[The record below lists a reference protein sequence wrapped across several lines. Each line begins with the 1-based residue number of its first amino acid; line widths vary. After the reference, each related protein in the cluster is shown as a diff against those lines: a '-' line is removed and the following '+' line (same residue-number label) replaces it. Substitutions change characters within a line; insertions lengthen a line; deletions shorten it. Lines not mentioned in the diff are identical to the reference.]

1 LERYHHVL
9 LDIYAEQRRELFKL
23 RKEKAF
29 SDEVIR
35 KQELQLDLDEAR
47 VSNHSIHN

>member
-1 LERYHHVL
+1 VL
-9 LDIYAEQRRELFKL
+9 LDLYSHQRKELFQL

-35 KQELQLDLDEAR
+35 KQELQLDLDETK
-47 VSNHSIHN
+47 VTNHTHLT